1 MIKINKL
8 HDILIRKKKEFYIYI
23 ILCISSFN
31 ILLHFFKKNIYENFS
46 VFGDFLVYRCAGVNF
61 ING

>member
-31 ILLHFFKKNIYENFS
+31 VLLHFFKKNISDTFS
-46 VFGDFLVYRCAGVNF
+46 ILGDFLVY
-61 ING
+61 